1 MCDENLKRSS
11 DQSELGNGATKD
23 AKVARM
29 EIIQGVSSIKL
40 TQLAA
45 LNGKISILEEKL
57 DTYETTNKELKV
69 ALTANKVSFDGL
81 NSKIDKI
88 VRLLSDSTEKQSKM
102 TKELSSLTKM
112 IEKQEEKSRPSPNAS
127 MGVFLQN
134 LHTGK
139 QKNAKKPVF
148 EGPEPE
154 SLPPPIKRPPV
165 NPLDELK
172 WGQNTYLIG
181 DYIFNTLKEVDD
193 IKEQMKKM
201 ESLNFSIYKKNKDKE
216 TIGRLFDRSRNQV
229 LFALPNN
236 VQKVIISIGRQDM
249 FDESLLTLKKASLE
263 EVKLKNKSKLKE
275 KAGHIKAMAEKLMMK
290 MNYQVIFIV
299 PATSIQ
305 RIEVFSQFEEILQE
319 VLEDLAFPQFKM
331 LNFPEL
337 IRSTR
342 TEFQSNEEYL
352 NAWWDDL
359 QKATLS
365 EYGCRRLMEAIKRT
379 VWCKNKSKLN
389 NFHIKVEAVRL
400 LEPDEPVHPCPRCTR
415 LHQGGPDSCR
425 SKNMLCRKCGLIG
438 HFVDV
443 HDIIDGEFRQIIVQ
457 TLGVDIY
464 ANTSLGDLVQLVS

>member
-1 MCDENLKRSS
+1 MAHVRKMCDENLKRSS

-40 TQLAA
+40 TQFAA
-45 LNGKISILEEKL
+45 LNEKISILEEKL
-57 DTYETTNKELKV
+57 DSYETTNKELKV

-112 IEKQEEKSRPSPNAS
+112 IEKQEEKSKKQEEKSRPSPNAS

-154 SLPPPIKRPPV
+154 PLPPPIKRPPV

-181 DYIFNTLKEVDD
+181 DYIFNTMKEVDD

-236 VQKVIISIGRQDM
+236 VQKVIISIGRIN
-249 FDESLLTLKKASLE
+249 E
-263 EVKLKNKSKLKE
+263 KE
-275 KAGHIKAMAEKLMMK
+275 W
-290 MNYQVIFIV
+290 N
-299 PATSIQ
+299 
-305 RIEVFSQFEEILQE
+305 
-319 VLEDLAFPQFKM
+319 
-331 LNFPEL
+331 
-337 IRSTR
+337 
-342 TEFQSNEEYL
+342 
-352 NAWWDDL
+352 
-359 QKATLS
+359 
-365 EYGCRRLMEAIKRT
+365 
-379 VWCKNKSKLN
+379 
-389 NFHIKVEAVRL
+389 
-400 LEPDEPVHPCPRCTR
+400 
-415 LHQGGPDSCR
+415 
-425 SKNMLCRKCGLIG
+425 
-438 HFVDV
+438 
-443 HDIIDGEFRQIIVQ
+443 
-457 TLGVDIY
+457 
-464 ANTSLGDLVQLVS
+464 

>member
-45 LNGKISILEEKL
+45 LNEKISILEEKL

-69 ALTANKVSFDGL
+69 ALTANKTSFDGL
-81 NSKIDKI
+81 NSKIDKL

-112 IEKQEEKSRPSPNAS
+112 MEKQEEKSRPSPNAS

-154 SLPPPIKRPPV
+154 PLPAPIKRPPV

-181 DYIFNTLKEVDD
+181 DYIFNIMKEVDD

-236 VQKVIISIGRQDM
+236 VQKVIISIGRIN
-249 FDESLLTLKKASLE
+249 E
-263 EVKLKNKSKLKE
+263 KE
-275 KAGHIKAMAEKLMMK
+275 W
-290 MNYQVIFIV
+290 N
-299 PATSIQ
+299 
-305 RIEVFSQFEEILQE
+305 
-319 VLEDLAFPQFKM
+319 
-331 LNFPEL
+331 
-337 IRSTR
+337 
-342 TEFQSNEEYL
+342 
-352 NAWWDDL
+352 
-359 QKATLS
+359 
-365 EYGCRRLMEAIKRT
+365 
-379 VWCKNKSKLN
+379 
-389 NFHIKVEAVRL
+389 
-400 LEPDEPVHPCPRCTR
+400 
-415 LHQGGPDSCR
+415 
-425 SKNMLCRKCGLIG
+425 
-438 HFVDV
+438 
-443 HDIIDGEFRQIIVQ
+443 
-457 TLGVDIY
+457 
-464 ANTSLGDLVQLVS
+464 

>member
-1 MCDENLKRSS
+1 MCDENLKRSAEES
-11 DQSELGNGATKD
+11 QLEDGGATKPV
-23 AKVARM
+23 KVARID
-29 EIIQGVSSIKL
+29 ENSSNHVDL
-40 TQLAA
+40 TE
-45 LNGKISILEEKL
+45 KISSLEEKL
-57 DTYETTNKELKV
+57 SNYELANKELKV
-69 ALTANKVSFDGL
+69 ALTANKMAFDGL

-102 TKELSSLTKM
+102 TKELASLTKM
-112 IEKQEEKSRPSPNAS
+112 IEKQEERSRPSANHS

-134 LHTGK
+134 MHQGGN
-139 QKNAKKPVF
+139 QKKAAKVS
-148 EGPEPE
+148 EP
-154 SLPPPIKRPPV
+154 LAPIKRPPI

-181 DYIFNTLKEVDD
+181 DYVFNTMKEVDD
-193 IKEQMKKM
+193 IKEQMRKM
-201 ESLNFSIYKKNKDKE
+201 ESLNFSLCKKNKDKE
-216 TIGRLFDRSRNQV
+216 TIGRLYDRSRDKV

-249 FDESLLTLKKASLE
+249 FDDTLMTLQKGSLE

-275 KAGHIKAMAEKLMMK
+275 KAGHIKAMAQKLMQMG
-290 MNYQVIFIV
+290 YSVIFIV

-319 VLEDLAFPQFKM
+319 VFQDMAFPQFKM

-337 IRSTR
+337 IKSTVN
-342 TEFQSNEEYL
+342 EFQSKEEHL

-365 EYGCRRLMEAIKRT
+365 DYACRRLMEAIKRT
-379 VWCKNKSKLN
+379 VWCKNKKKLN
-389 NFHIKVEAVRL
+389 SFHTDVEAVRI
-400 LEPDEPVHPCPRCTR
+400 LEPDEPALPCPRCTR
-415 LHQGGPDSCR
+415 LHQGGPDNCR
-425 SKNMLCRKCGLIG
+425 SKNMQCRKCGLIG

-443 HDIIDGEFRQIIVQ
+443 HDIIDAEFRQVIVQ

-464 ANTSLGDLVQLVS
+464 ADTSLGDLVRLVS

>member
-11 DQSELGNGATKD
+11 DQSELENGATKNP
-23 AKVARM
+23 KVART

-57 DTYETTNKELKV
+57 DSYETTNKELKV

-134 LHTGK
+134 LHTGN
-139 QKNAKKPVF
+139 QKNSSKKPVF
-148 EGPEPE
+148 EGPEREP
-154 SLPPPIKRPPV
+154 LPPPIKRPPV

-181 DYIFNTLKEVDD
+181 DYIFNIMKEVDD

-236 VQKVIISIGRQDM
+236 VQKVIISIGRINEKEWNYL
-249 FDESLLTLKKASLE
+249 ESTSIILLDLF
-263 EVKLKNKSKLKE
+263 KE
-275 KAGHIKAMAEKLMMK
+275 KGK
-290 MNYQVIFIV
+290 V
-299 PATSIQ
+299 
-305 RIEVFSQFEEILQE
+305 
-319 VLEDLAFPQFKM
+319 
-331 LNFPEL
+331 
-337 IRSTR
+337 
-342 TEFQSNEEYL
+342 SNKKY
-352 NAWWDDL
+352 
-359 QKATLS
+359 
-365 EYGCRRLMEAIKRT
+365 IH
-379 VWCKNKSKLN
+379 KS
-389 NFHIKVEAVRL
+389 
-400 LEPDEPVHPCPRCTR
+400 
-415 LHQGGPDSCR
+415 
-425 SKNMLCRKCGLIG
+425 
-438 HFVDV
+438 
-443 HDIIDGEFRQIIVQ
+443 IIVE
-457 TLGVDIY
+457 I
-464 ANTSLGDLVQLVS
+464 

>member
-69 ALTANKVSFDGL
+69 ALTANKTSFDGL
-81 NSKIDKI
+81 NSKIDKL

-112 IEKQEEKSRPSPNAS
+112 MEKQEEKSRPSPNAS

-139 QKNAKKPVF
+139 GQKNAKKPVF

-154 SLPPPIKRPPV
+154 PLPPPIKRPPV

-181 DYIFNTLKEVDD
+181 DYIFNTMKEVDD

-236 VQKVIISIGRQDM
+236 VQKVIISIGRIN
-249 FDESLLTLKKASLE
+249 E
-263 EVKLKNKSKLKE
+263 KE
-275 KAGHIKAMAEKLMMK
+275 W
-290 MNYQVIFIV
+290 N
-299 PATSIQ
+299 
-305 RIEVFSQFEEILQE
+305 
-319 VLEDLAFPQFKM
+319 
-331 LNFPEL
+331 
-337 IRSTR
+337 
-342 TEFQSNEEYL
+342 
-352 NAWWDDL
+352 
-359 QKATLS
+359 
-365 EYGCRRLMEAIKRT
+365 
-379 VWCKNKSKLN
+379 
-389 NFHIKVEAVRL
+389 
-400 LEPDEPVHPCPRCTR
+400 
-415 LHQGGPDSCR
+415 
-425 SKNMLCRKCGLIG
+425 
-438 HFVDV
+438 
-443 HDIIDGEFRQIIVQ
+443 
-457 TLGVDIY
+457 
-464 ANTSLGDLVQLVS
+464 

>member
-139 QKNAKKPVF
+139 QKNPKKTVF

-154 SLPPPIKRPPV
+154 PLPPPIKRPPV

>member
-40 TQLAA
+40 TQFAA
-45 LNGKISILEEKL
+45 LNEKISILEEKL
-57 DTYETTNKELKV
+57 DRYETTNKELKV

-102 TKELSSLTKM
+102 TKELSSLTKVM
-112 IEKQEEKSRPSPNAS
+112 EKQEEKSRPSPNAS

-154 SLPPPIKRPPV
+154 PLPPPIKRPPV

-181 DYIFNTLKEVDD
+181 DYIFNTMKEVDD

-337 IRSTR
+337 MYYCYYYYH
-342 TEFQSNEEYL
+342 FDYL
-352 NAWWDDL
+352 SLFDLPFWSFVIGFDDFFL
-359 QKATLS
+359 ILDGPQD
-365 EYGCRRLMEAIKRT
+365 
-379 VWCKNKSKLN
+379 LN
-389 NFHIKVEAVRL
+389 SRVMRNI
-400 LEPDEPVHPCPRCTR
+400 
-415 LHQGGPDSCR
+415 
-425 SKNMLCRKCGLIG
+425 
-438 HFVDV
+438 
-443 HDIIDGEFRQIIVQ
+443 
-457 TLGVDIY
+457 
-464 ANTSLGDLVQLVS
+464 

>member
-45 LNGKISILEEKL
+45 LNEKISILEEKL

-69 ALTANKVSFDGL
+69 ALTANKSSFDGL
-81 NSKIDKI
+81 NSKIDKL

-112 IEKQEEKSRPSPNAS
+112 MEKQEEKSRPSPNAS

-154 SLPPPIKRPPV
+154 PLPPPIKRPPV

-181 DYIFNTLKEVDD
+181 DYIFNTMKEVDD

-337 IRSTR
+337 MYYCYYHH
-342 TEFQSNEEYL
+342 FDYL
-352 NAWWDDL
+352 
-359 QKATLS
+359 
-365 EYGCRRLMEAIKRT
+365 
-379 VWCKNKSKLN
+379 
-389 NFHIKVEAVRL
+389 
-400 LEPDEPVHPCPRCTR
+400 
-415 LHQGGPDSCR
+415 
-425 SKNMLCRKCGLIG
+425 GLFYLPFWSFVIG
-438 HFVDV
+438 FDIFFSHF
-443 HDIIDGEFRQIIVQ
+443 
-457 TLGVDIY
+457 
-464 ANTSLGDLVQLVS
+464 